1 MAYQRPQ
8 RYLNAISLYRWYRR
22 GLPARIGLLRK
33 LAESLNYFL
42 FNCSVPASCQIGER
56 TYCSHRGM
64 SVVIHKDAV
73 IGKDCVIGTCV
84 TLGGRGKGVEGAPVI
99 GNNVYIATGA
109 KILGPVSVGD
119 NAVIGANSV
128 VLTDVPANQT
138 VVGIPARALTS
149 AASAIPE
156 VAA

>member
-1 MAYQRPQ
+1 LAYQRPQ
-8 RYLNAISLYRWYRR
+8 RYLNAVSLYRWYSR
-22 GLPARIGLLRK
+22 GLPARIALLRK
-33 LAESLNYFL
+33 LAESLNYLL
-42 FNCSVPASCQIGER
+42 FNCSIPASCRIGER

-64 SVVIHKDAV
+64 SVVIHEAAV
-73 IGKDCVIGTCV
+73 IGRDCVIGTCV

-109 KILGPVSVGD
+109 KILGPVHIGD

-128 VLTDVPANQT
+128 VLTDVAADQT
-138 VVGIPARALTS
+138 VAGNPARVLQ
-149 AASAIPE
+149 AAAGRASG